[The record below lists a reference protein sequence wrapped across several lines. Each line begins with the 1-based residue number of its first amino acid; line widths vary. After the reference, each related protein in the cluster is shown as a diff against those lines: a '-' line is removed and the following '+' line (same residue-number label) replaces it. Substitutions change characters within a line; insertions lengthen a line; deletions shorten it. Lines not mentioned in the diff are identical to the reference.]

1 MEELYMLKSSI
12 LINKTVTTAFG
23 EVTFDQNGETTE
35 LTVEQQ
41 EHLGTKVPY
50 IQYIPDAPKAKSKAK
65 AKDEAKEE
73 VAEEVKKPKKT
84 TTKKTAKPK
93 KEAE

>member
-1 MEELYMLKSSI
+1 MYGGNNMLKSEI

-23 EVTFDQNGETTE
+23 EVTFDHNGETTD

-50 IQYIPDAPKAKSKAK
+50 IQYIPDAPKAKEKADEAPKKAK
-65 AKDEAKEE
+65 KAPA
-73 VAEEVKKPKKT
+73 KKT
-84 TTKKTAKPK
+84 TKSK
-93 KEAE
+93 KEED

>member
-1 MEELYMLKSSI
+1 MLKSEI

-23 EVTFDQNGETTE
+23 EVTFDHNGETTD

-50 IQYIPDAPKAKSKAK
+50 IQYIPDAPKAKEKADEAPKKAK
-65 AKDEAKEE
+65 KAPA
-73 VAEEVKKPKKT
+73 KKT
-84 TTKKTAKPK
+84 TKSK
-93 KEAE
+93 KEED